1 MDLDSRLVLFPR
13 TKKAT
18 FIRRLNRFA
27 IECSIDGT
35 VTPVHLPNPGRLWEL
50 LFPGRPVYLSENR
63 NTSRKTRYTAVA
75 VEREGTPI
83 VLHTHRTN
91 TVVRWLLECG
101 AIPGFEHAEVVKPEA
116 SVGHSRFDFL
126 ITNNDCPLFL
136 EVKSCTLFGKT
147 IAMFPDAITARGRK
161 HLRELAEL
169 SHQGTPSAIIFLTH
183 WPHAHYFLPDYHT
196 DFDFA
201 RTFIE
206 SRNDVIMKAI
216 AVKWSHDLSLG
227 SHIRELEIP
236 WDLIDREAQDSG
248 SYIIILNI
256 RENTNISIGKLGTIH
271 FPKGFYLYVGSAVR
285 NLTQRMQRHLRKR
298 KTFFW
303 HIDYLRNHADQC
315 MALPIR
321 SSDPLEHELAEALRT
336 ISHWHIPGFGSS
348 DCSCD
353 THLFG
358 MHNNP
363 LDNPRFIDILLNFRI
378 NRLEKKLL

>member
-1 MDLDSRLVLFPR
+1 MSPDSRLTLFPQT
-13 TKKAT
+13 TKAS

-27 IECSIDGT
+27 IECAIDGT
-35 VTPVHLPNPGRLWEL
+35 IMPVHLPNPGRLWEL
-50 LFPGRPVYLSENR
+50 LFPGRTIYLEENR
-63 NTSRKTRYTAVA
+63 DVSRKTRYTAVA

-91 TVVRWLLECG
+91 TVVRWLLERG
-101 AIPGFEHAEVVKPEA
+101 VVPGFENAEVVKTEA
-116 SVGHSRFDFL
+116 SMGRSRFDFL
-126 ITNNDCPLFL
+126 LTNDDRPLLL

-147 IAMFPDAITARGRK
+147 IAMFPDAVTARGQK
-161 HLRELAEL
+161 HLRELADL
-169 SHQGTPSAIIFLTH
+169 SRQGTPSAVIFLVQ
-183 WPHAHYFLPDYHT
+183 WPRARYFLPDYHT

-216 AVKWSHDLSLG
+216 AVEWSHDLSLG

-236 WDLIDREAQDSG
+236 WDMIVREARDSG

-256 RENTNISIGKLGTIH
+256 RDDIDISVGKLGTIH
-271 FPKGFYLYVGSAVR
+271 FPKGFYLYVGSAR
-285 NLTQRMQRHLRKR
+285 RHLTQRMERHLRKR
-298 KTFFW
+298 KNFFW
-303 HIDYLRNHADQC
+303 HIDYLRNHTDQC

-321 SSDPLEHELAEALRT
+321 SSEPLEHELAKALST

-348 DCSCD
+348 DCFCE

-378 NRLEKKLL
+378 NRLEKELP